1 MPENNL
7 VPSPETRP
15 KPSRTTTR
23 RRKSK
28 KKTVAPRLRIIPLG
42 GLGQIG
48 KNMMALECGD
58 DIIVIDA
65 GIMFPS
71 EEMIGVDTVI
81 PDMSYLVENRTR
93 VRGLVITHGHE
104 DHIGAVSY
112 LLSAVNVP
120 VYATKLSTRLI
131 AMGLKQKGSKVK
143 AQVNEV
149 APGEVITLG
158 CMTMEMF
165 PVCHSIPDAVGL
177 IIETPLGTIVHTGDF
192 KLDHNP
198 VIGEPTDLHRLAL
211 VGSKQVLLLLSD
223 STYAELPGYT
233 PPEQTVADS
242 LDRIV
247 MGAKGRVIVATFSS
261 LVARIQQV
269 MDIAAKYKRH
279 VFVTGRSME
288 GIVKVTSEI
297 GYLNV
302 PPRTVSKYEQI
313 HNLPPDKVVILTTG
327 TQGEPT
333 SALVRMGTGEHPH
346 VKIREGDTV
355 VMSATPIPGNE
366 QVVSKTINNLFR
378 LGANVVYG
386 SQSRVHVHGHGS
398 EEELKTVF
406 NLVRP
411 KFFIPVHGEYRHLA
425 KHAKIAED
433 MGIPRENIFVLDNG
447 DVLELDG
454 TKGKVV
460 DKVPAGDFVA
470 NGPIIRE
477 LDVSVMRDRR
487 LLSRDGVVFVTIVIS
502 PTTGRL
508 EGEPVIVSKG
518 FVDPEEYGELLEGGR
533 KAVASAVAL
542 GKTAGSGRGAIEARA
557 RETLARYLYEKTHRK
572 PVIIPVVTGL

>member
-1 MPENNL
+1 MPEKKEL
-7 VPSPETRP
+7 PVPETKP
-15 KPSRTTTR
+15 KPSRSATR

-28 KKTVAPRLRIIPLG
+28 KKTSAPRLRIIPLG

-48 KNMMALECGD
+48 KNMTALECGD

-65 GIMFPS
+65 GLMFPS
-71 EEMIGVDTVI
+71 EEMIGVDIVI
-81 PDMSYLVENRTR
+81 PDMSYLVQNKAR
-93 VRGLVITHGHE
+93 VRGVVITHGHE
-104 DHIGAVSY
+104 DHIGAIAY
-112 LLSAVNVP
+112 LLSSVNVP
-120 VYATKLSTRLI
+120 VYGTKLCTRLI

-143 AQVNEV
+143 AQINEV
-149 APGEVITLG
+149 APGEIVTLG
-158 CMTMEMF
+158 SLTVEMF
-165 PVCHSIPDAVGL
+165 RVCHSIPDAVGL
-177 IIETPLGTIVHTGDF
+177 IIQTPLGTVVHTGDF

-211 VGSKQVLLLLSD
+211 VGTKQVLLLLSD

-233 PPEQTVADS
+233 PSEQTVADS
-242 LDRIV
+242 LDRII
-247 MGAKGRVIVATFSS
+247 MGAKGRVIIATFSS

-288 GIVKVTSEI
+288 GMVKVTSEI

-302 PPRTVSKYEQI
+302 PAGGVSKYEQI
-313 HNLPPDKVVILTTG
+313 HNLPPEKVVILTTG

-333 SALVRMGTGEHPH
+333 SALVRMGNGEHPH
-346 VKIREGDTV
+346 VKIKAGDTI

-398 EEELKTVF
+398 EEELKTML

-411 KFFIPVHGEYRHLA
+411 KFFMPVHGEYRHLA
-425 KHAKIAED
+425 RHAKIAED
-433 MGIPRENIFVLDNG
+433 MGIPRENIFVMDNG
-447 DVLELDG
+447 DVLEIDG
-454 TKGKVV
+454 SVGKVV

-477 LDVSVMRDRR
+477 LDTSVMRDRKS
-487 LLSRDGVVFVTIVIS
+487 LSRDGVVIVTITIS
-502 PTTGRL
+502 PTTGQL
-508 EGEPVIVSKG
+508 VGEPLIVSKG
-518 FVDPEEYGELLEGGR
+518 FVDAVDYSDLLAGGR
-533 KAVASAVAL
+533 QAVASAVAL
-542 GKTAGSGRGAIEARA
+542 GATAGSGRSAIEARA
-557 RETLARYLYEKTHRK
+557 RETLTRYLYDKTHRR
-572 PVIIPVVTGL
+572 PVVIPVVTGL